1 MSKVGESSPSQ
12 PTIPPDN
19 NNPDK
24 SQNDSSGRVSQVPDA
39 AIEQAL
45 GEAGNELANE
55 QTDVGLEQRQI
66 TISSPQEITDLKHS
80 QQKKD
85 QLDILEEEIRSAT
98 EKLARETRNSAEQCR
113 QIELLINAYMDEL
126 DVIGDPHYAI
136 GQLALFRDYL
146 QKQLIAMSDAHKGF
160 LRNNQNTNKQFLS
173 KMPDK
178 VNAKIVAT
186 IRNPNHIF
194 ENLEIP
200 AEIESKMRTASDSS
214 HKNDMATM
222 KASWDK
228 EGKLVIPHQIS
239 VDLVRNTISIH
250 NDNDNDN
257 DNDKVFDNSAHCAE
271 YRQKLAHNETDAANE
286 IRQAM
291 ESQIINSLDGLSVE
305 AQMQILSHI
314 NQTELNHMLYCL
326 QCTVVE
332 MMPEWGLLAQQNPL
346 LGIDVVR
353 NQNSTNITYR
363 MNSVPTLVGGAGSAD
378 GEFLHYDDQSRIS
391 LSRTATIDDDGNVD
405 YGKIAVKVYLHAVQE
420 S

>member
-24 SQNDSSGRVSQVPDA
+24 SQNDSSGRFSQVPDA
-39 AIEQAL
+39 ATEQAL
-45 GEAGNELANE
+45 GEAGHELANE
-55 QTDVGLEQRQI
+55 RTEVGLEQRQI
-66 TISSPQEITDLKHS
+66 TISSPQEITGLKQS

-98 EKLARETRNSAEQCR
+98 EKLAHATRNSAEQCR
-113 QIELLINAYMDEL
+113 QIELLINDYMDEL
-126 DVIGDPHYAI
+126 DVIGDPPYAT
-136 GQLALFRDYL
+136 GQLALFRGYL
-146 QKQLIAMSDAHKGF
+146 QEQLIATPVAHKGF
-160 LRNNQNTNKQFLS
+160 LRNNPNTNKQFLR
-173 KMPDK
+173 KMADK

-186 IRNPNHIF
+186 IRNPDHTF

-200 AEIESKMRTASDSS
+200 AEIESKVRTVSDSS
-214 HKNDMATM
+214 HKDVMATM

-239 VDLVRNTISIH
+239 VDLVRNTICIH
-250 NDNDNDN
+250 NDNDKD
-257 DNDKVFDNSAHCAE
+257 FDNSAHCAE
-271 YRQKLAHNETDAANE
+271 YRQKLAHNEMDAANE

-291 ESQIINSLDGLSVE
+291 ESQIINSLNGLSVE
-305 AQMQILSHI
+305 AQMRILSHI
-314 NQTELNHMLYCL
+314 NQTELNHMLCCL
-326 QCTVVE
+326 QCTVTNT
-332 MMPEWGLLAQQNPL
+332 MPEWGLIAQQNPV

-353 NQNSTNITYR
+353 NQDSTNITYR
-363 MNSVPTLVGGAGSAD
+363 MNSVPTLAGGAGSID
-378 GEFLHYDDQSRIS
+378 EELLHYDDQSRIS

-405 YGKIAVKVYLHAVQE
+405 YGKIAVQVYLHAVQE

>member
-24 SQNDSSGRVSQVPDA
+24 SQNDSSGRFSQVPDA
-39 AIEQAL
+39 ATEQAL
-45 GEAGNELANE
+45 GEAGHELANE
-55 QTDVGLEQRQI
+55 RTEVGLEQRQI
-66 TISSPQEITDLKHS
+66 TISSPQEITGLKQS

-98 EKLARETRNSAEQCR
+98 EKLARANRNSAEQCR
-113 QIELLINAYMDEL
+113 QIELLINDYMDEL
-126 DVIGDPHYAI
+126 DVIGDPPYAT
-136 GQLALFRDYL
+136 GQLALFRGYL
-146 QKQLIAMSDAHKGF
+146 QEQLIATPVAHKGF
-160 LRNNQNTNKQFLS
+160 LRNNPNTNKQFLR
-173 KMPDK
+173 KMADK

-186 IRNPNHIF
+186 IRNPDHTF

-200 AEIESKMRTASDSS
+200 AEIESKVRTVSDSS
-214 HKNDMATM
+214 HKDVMATM

-239 VDLVRNTISIH
+239 VDLVRNTICIH
-250 NDNDNDN
+250 NDNDKD
-257 DNDKVFDNSAHCAE
+257 FDNSAHCAE
-271 YRQKLAHNETDAANE
+271 YRQKLAHNEMDAANE

-291 ESQIINSLDGLSVE
+291 ESQIINSLNGLSVE
-305 AQMQILSHI
+305 AQMRILSHI
-314 NQTELNHMLYCL
+314 NQTELNHMLCCL
-326 QCTVVE
+326 QCTVTNT
-332 MMPEWGLLAQQNPL
+332 MPEWGLLAQQNPV

-353 NQNSTNITYR
+353 NQDSTSITYR
-363 MNSVPTLVGGAGSAD
+363 MNSVPTLAGGAGSID
-378 GEFLHYDDQSRIS
+378 EELLHYDDQSRIS

-405 YGKIAVKVYLHAVQE
+405 YGKIAVQVYLHAVQE

>member
-1 MSKVGESSPSQ
+1 MSKVGENSPSQ

-39 AIEQAL
+39 ATEQAL
-45 GEAGNELANE
+45 GEAGHELANE
-55 QTDVGLEQRQI
+55 RTDVGLEQRQI
-66 TISSPQEITDLKHS
+66 TISSPQEITDLKQS

-98 EKLARETRNSAEQCR
+98 QKLARATRNSAEQCR
-113 QIELLINAYMDEL
+113 QIELLINNYMDEL
-126 DVIGDPHYAI
+126 DVIGDPPYAT
-136 GQLALFRDYL
+136 GQLALFRGYL
-146 QKQLIAMSDAHKGF
+146 QEQLIKTRDTHKGF
-160 LRNNQNTNKQFLS
+160 LHNNPNTNKQFLS
-173 KMPDK
+173 KMADK

-186 IRNPNHIF
+186 IRNPDHTF

-250 NDNDNDN
+250 NDNDKD
-257 DNDKVFDNSAHCAE
+257 FDNSAHCAE
-271 YRQKLAHNETDAANE
+271 YRQKLDHNETDAANE

-291 ESQIINSLDGLSVE
+291 ESQIINSLNGLSVE

-314 NQTELNHMLYCL
+314 NQTELNHMIYCL

-332 MMPEWGLLAQQNPL
+332 KMPEWGLLAQQNPL

-363 MNSVPTLVGGAGSAD
+363 MNSVPTLVGGEGSAD
-378 GEFLHYDDQSRIS
+378 GELLHYDDQSRIS